1 MSPLRLKVAFFFA
14 LLVLTGYMALVVFGS
29 KGLLELNAMKQE
41 LAALKAENKALQEKN
56 LEMHRKIK
64 RMKEDP
70 EFLESIAR
78 EKLKMIGKD
87 EIVFKFKEK
96 EDPQ

>member
-1 MSPLRLKVAFFFA
+1 MNPLHLKIAFFFA
-14 LLVLTGYMALVVFGS
+14 LLILTGYMVLVVVGD
-29 KGLLELNAMKQE
+29 KGLFELNAMKQE
-41 LAALKAENKALQEKN
+41 LAALKAENKALEEKN

-70 EFLESIAR
+70 AFLESIAR
-78 EKLKMIGKD
+78 EKLKMIAKD

-96 EDPQ
+96 EDRQ